1 MKRRPDTAVTLGS
14 TLVLALL
21 SLPGPAQAAVRGQL
35 GDHGDYS
42 RLVLSVPKG
51 VEPMAVVDGCVLR
64 ISVPDPVRWPLA
76 SLRDSFS
83 RRLADFV
90 TADGGRSLTATVP
103 CGARVASFMERQNL
117 IVDVGGPPVPGVKPG
132 APEDGAVERT
142 QDAVIAAA
150 PPQASTPVSVAG
162 VVEALSPIGTANAA
176 AMPLSTAAE
185 SPLPPAHAQTS
196 IALMRQADQR
206 SAESGER
213 VRVRGER
220 GEDSRESTLV
230 HPPHPDPLPGGE
242 RESKGAPLPVVAS
255 LEGEVRDSIQQTL
268 RQLERTP
275 KPAPQA
281 AEPPKP
287 PAPPPIG
294 AMDLAGWAGEDFN
307 RTREALQNAL
317 EKAQGRARVEAQ
329 IALVRFLL
337 ARALDEEGRAALEMA
352 ASLSPD
358 PDQRYAL
365 RILGDALRA
374 LDREDA
380 PDDNLFVQLPAGTMA
395 DHHVWR
401 SVALAPSRWA
411 AAKEGLPIALRRLL
425 DYPADL
431 RSRLLTTL
439 AAAAD
444 EAGDSAAL
452 NLIVL
457 EMITV
462 DSKGMA
468 DGRLDYFRGRLAEL
482 KATPDAALE
491 RYDAAAALR
500 RGPFARRAEVRAIE
514 LRRGLGRL
522 DEDGAIKALE
532 ALRFA
537 WRGDDIETDAL
548 AALGGAYARS
558 GRTEA
563 ALDIF
568 GLLGRRFGA
577 TARGRDALAAGRTL
591 LSAVLDRLERSP
603 PGGLYALALQAR
615 HGRLVT
621 LADGPDGGP
630 DGRLRL
636 RLATLLL
643 RDGYGLEA
651 TRILHA
657 LTEGATGPRRAE
669 LGATLAGALIDGGRE
684 GEALDVLART
694 GGSGLEP
701 ALAERRAL
709 LRADALLGDGDTVRA
724 LDALRGLTGAE
735 AARLRAQ
742 GLFAAGEW
750 RAARNAFADL
760 AAARAATGAEPTA
773 DDLAL
778 QGLSAYLAG
787 DAEGLSGFGEAQR
800 ARLAGTRW
808 AGLADA
814 LAPPPPDGPLRTES
828 VERDLAAAGALDRL
842 ARAWRGKP

>member
-1 MKRRPDTAVTLGS
+1 MTLGS
-14 TLVLALL
+14 TFVLALL
-21 SLPGPAQAAVRGQL
+21 SVPGPVQAAVRAQL

-51 VEPMAVVDGCVLR
+51 VEPVAVVDGCVLR

-90 TADGGRSLTATVP
+90 TADGGRSLTATMP
-103 CGARVASFMERQNL
+103 CGARVTSFMERRNL
-117 IVDVGGPPVPGVKPG
+117 IVDVGGPPVPGGKPG
-132 APEDGAVERT
+132 APDGGAVEV
-142 QDAVIAAA
+142 QPEPVIAVVA
-150 PPQASTPVSVAG
+150 PQASPPVSVAG
-162 VVEALSPIGTANAA
+162 VVEALNPVSTANAA
-176 AMPLSTAAE
+176 VMDSPIPAV
-185 SPLPPAHAQTS
+185 SPLPP
-196 IALMRQADQR
+196 
-206 SAESGER
+206 
-213 VRVRGER
+213 
-220 GEDSRESTLV
+220 
-230 HPPHPDPLPGGE
+230 GE
-242 RESKGAPLPVVAS
+242 RESTPLPAVAS

-287 PAPPPIG
+287 PPPPPIA
-294 AMDLAGWAGEDFN
+294 AMDLAGWAGDDFN
-307 RTREALQNAL
+307 RTRAALQSAL

-337 ARALDEEGRAALEMA
+337 ARAMDEEGRAALETA
-352 ASLSPD
+352 ASLSPA

-365 RILGDALRA
+365 RILGDAFRA

-380 PDDNLFVQLPAGTMA
+380 PDDNLFVELPAGTMP

-401 SVALAPSRWA
+401 SAALAPTRWA
-411 AAKEGLPIALRRLL
+411 AAKEGLPIVLRRLL

-482 KATPDAALE
+482 KATPDAALD
-491 RYDAAAALR
+491 RYDAAAGLR

-522 DEDGAIKALE
+522 DEEGTIKALE

-591 LSAVLDRLERSP
+591 LAAVLDRLEQSP

-615 HGRLVT
+615 HGRLVR
-621 LADGPDGGP
+621 LADGADGG
-630 DGRLRL
+630 LRL

-651 TRILHA
+651 IRILHA
-657 LTEGATGPRRAE
+657 LTEGASGPRRAE
-669 LGATLAGALIDGGRE
+669 LGATLARALIDGGRE
-684 GEALDVLART
+684 GEALDVLARS

-724 LDALRGLTGAE
+724 LDALRGLNGTE

-750 RAARNAFADL
+750 RAAHNAFTEL
-760 AAARAATGAEPTA
+760 AATGAEPTA

-787 DAEGLSGFGEAQR
+787 DADGLRAFGEAQR
-800 ARLAGTRW
+800 ARLTGTRW
-808 AGLADA
+808 AGLVDA
-814 LAPPPPDGPLRTES
+814 LAPPPADGPLRAET
-828 VERDLAAAGALDRL
+828 VERDLATATALDRL
-842 ARAWRGKP
+842 ARGWRGKP

>member
-1 MKRRPDTAVTLGS
+1 MKRRPDTALTLGS

-21 SLPGPAQAAVRGQL
+21 AAPGPAQAAVRAQL

-51 VEPMAVVDGCVLR
+51 VEPVAVVDGCVLR
-64 ISVPDPVRWPLA
+64 IAVADPLRWPLA

-83 RRLADFV
+83 RRLSDFV

-103 CGARVASFMERQNL
+103 CGARVASFMERRNL

-132 APEDGAVERT
+132 APGDGAVEGT
-142 QDAVIAAA
+142 PDAVVAVA
-150 PPQASTPVSVAG
+150 PPEAGAIGVAK
-162 VVEALSPIGTANAA
+162 VVEALNPIGTANAA
-176 AMPLSTAAE
+176 PVTLAPQE
-185 SPLPPAHAQTS
+185 QSPLPP
-196 IALMRQADQR
+196 
-206 SAESGER
+206 
-213 VRVRGER
+213 
-220 GEDSRESTLV
+220 
-230 HPPHPDPLPGGE
+230 GE
-242 RESKGAPLPVVAS
+242 RENPPLPVVAS

-268 RQLERTP
+268 RQLERMPERPT
-275 KPAPQA
+275 KPVPQT

-294 AMDLAGWAGEDFN
+294 AMDLAGWAGDDFN
-307 RTREALQNAL
+307 RTREALQRAL
-317 EKAQGRARVEAQ
+317 DTAQGRARVEAQ

-337 ARALDEEGRAALEMA
+337 ARAMDEEGRAALETA
-352 ASLSPD
+352 ASLSPA

-365 RILGDALRA
+365 RILGDAFRA

-380 PDDNLFVQLPAGTMA
+380 PDDNLFVQLPAGAMP

-401 SVALAPSRWA
+401 GVALAPTRWA

-482 KATPDAALE
+482 KATPGTALDAALE

-532 ALRFA
+532 VLRFA
-537 WRGDDIETDAL
+537 WRGDDVETDAL

-558 GRTEA
+558 GRTDA

-591 LSAVLDRLERSP
+591 LAAVLDRLEQSP

-621 LADGPDGGP
+621 LVDGQSGS
-630 DGRLRL
+630 LRL

-669 LGATLAGALIDGGRE
+669 LGATLARSLIDGGRE

-694 GGSGLEP
+694 GGSALEP

-724 LDALRGLTGAE
+724 LDALRGLGGAE
-735 AARLRAQ
+735 AARLRAE

-750 RAARNAFADL
+750 RAARSAFAEL
-760 AAARAATGAEPTA
+760 AATGAEPTA

-787 DAEGLSGFGEAQR
+787 DADASRGFGEAQR

-808 AGLADA
+808 AGLLDA
-814 LAPPPPDGPLRTES
+814 LAPPPADGPLRAES
-828 VERDLAAAGALDRL
+828 VERDLAAATALDRL
-842 ARAWRGKP
+842 ARGWRKSP

>member
-1 MKRRPDTAVTLGS
+1 MKRRPENALTLGS

-21 SLPGPAQAAVRGQL
+21 SGTAQAATVRAQL

-42 RLVLSVPKG
+42 RLVLTVPKG
-51 VEPMAVVDGCVLR
+51 MEPVAVVDGCVLR
-64 ISVPDPVRWPLA
+64 ISVPDPLRWPLA

-83 RRLADFV
+83 RRLSDFV

-103 CGARVASFMERQNL
+103 CGARVASVMERRNL

-132 APEDGAVERT
+132 APEDGAVE
-142 QDAVIAAA
+142 AVIANDPVPQV
-150 PPQASTPVSVAG
+150 PPSVGVAE
-162 VVEALSPIGTANAA
+162 VVEALNPIGTANAA
-176 AMPLSTAAE
+176 PITLPPPAE
-185 SPLPPAHAQTS
+185 SPLPP
-196 IALMRQADQR
+196 
-206 SAESGER
+206 
-213 VRVRGER
+213 GER
-220 GEDSRESTLV
+220 GIVPT
-230 HPPHPDPLPGGE
+230 P
-242 RESKGAPLPVVAS
+242 PLPVVAS

-268 RQLERTP
+268 RQLERMPDRTP
-275 KPAPQA
+275 KPATQA

-287 PAPPPIG
+287 PAPPPIA

-307 RTREALQNAL
+307 HRREALQVAV
-317 EKAQGRARVEAQ
+317 ETAQGRARVEAQ

-337 ARALDEEGRAALEMA
+337 ARAMDEEGRAALETA
-352 ASLSPD
+352 ASLSPA

-365 RILGDALRA
+365 RILGDAFRA

-380 PDDNLFVQLPAGTMA
+380 PDDNLFVQLPAGAMP
-395 DHHVWR
+395 DHTVWR
-401 SVALAPSRWA
+401 SAALAPTRWA

-462 DSKGMA
+462 DSVGMA

-491 RYDAAAALR
+491 RYDAAAAVR

-558 GRTEA
+558 GRTDA

-577 TARGRDALAAGRTL
+577 TARGRDALTAGRTL
-591 LSAVLDRLERSP
+591 LTAVLDRLEQSP
-603 PGGLYALALQAR
+603 PGGLYALALQSR

-621 LADGPDGGP
+621 LADTADGG
-630 DGRLRL
+630 LRR
-636 RLATLLL
+636 RLAGLLL

-657 LTEGATGPRRAE
+657 LTERASGPRRAE
-669 LGATLAGALIDGGRE
+669 LGATLARALIDGGRE

-701 ALAERRAL
+701 ELAERRAL

-724 LDALRGLTGAE
+724 LDALRGLGGAE

-750 RAARNAFADL
+750 RAARTAFAEL
-760 AAARAATGAEPTA
+760 AAEREATGAEPTA
-773 DDLAL
+773 EDLAL

-787 DAEGLSGFGEAQR
+787 DADATRGFGAAER

-808 AGLADA
+808 AGLLDA
-814 LAPPPPDGPLRTES
+814 LTPPPADGPLRAES
-828 VERDLAAAGALDRL
+828 VERDLATADALGRL
-842 ARAWRGKP
+842 ARAWKGTR

>member
-1 MKRRPDTAVTLGS
+1 MKRRPDSALTVGS

-21 SLPGPAQAAVRGQL
+21 SVPGPAQAAVRAQL

-51 VEPMAVVDGCVLR
+51 MEPVAVVDGCVLR
-64 ISVPDPVRWPLA
+64 IGVPDPLRWPLA

-83 RRLADFV
+83 RRLSDFV
-90 TADGGRSLTATVP
+90 TADGGRSLTATIP
-103 CGARVASFMERQNL
+103 CGARVASFMERRNL

-132 APEDGAVERT
+132 GTDDGVLEGT
-142 QDAVIAAA
+142 PDAVVVAAA
-150 PPQASTPVSVAG
+150 PEVGAIGIAG
-162 VVEALSPIGTANAA
+162 VVEALNPIGTANAA
-176 AMPLSTAAE
+176 PVNLAPPAM
-185 SPLPPAHAQTS
+185 SPLPP
-196 IALMRQADQR
+196 
-206 SAESGER
+206 
-213 VRVRGER
+213 
-220 GEDSRESTLV
+220 
-230 HPPHPDPLPGGE
+230 GE
-242 RESKGAPLPVVAS
+242 RENAPLPVVAS

-268 RQLERTP
+268 RQLERMPERTQ
-275 KPAPQA
+275 KPVPQA

-294 AMDLAGWAGEDFN
+294 AMDLAGWAGDDFN
-307 RTREALQNAL
+307 RTRESLQAAL

-329 IALVRFLL
+329 LALVRFLL
-337 ARALDEEGRAALEMA
+337 ARAMDEEGRAALETA
-352 ASLSPD
+352 ASLSPA
-358 PDQRYAL
+358 PDQRYSL
-365 RILGDALRA
+365 RILGDAFRA

-380 PDDNLFVQLPAGTMA
+380 PDDNLFVQLPAGAMP

-401 SVALAPSRWA
+401 SVALAPTRWA

-482 KATPDAALE
+482 KATPDAALD

-522 DEDGAIKALE
+522 DEDGAIAALE

-537 WRGDDIETDAL
+537 WRGDEIETDAL

-591 LSAVLDRLERSP
+591 LSAVLDRLEQSP

-621 LADGPDGGP
+621 LADNPDGG
-630 DGRLRL
+630 LRL
-636 RLATLLL
+636 RIATLLL

-657 LTEGATGPRRAE
+657 LTEGASGQRRAE
-669 LGATLAGALIDGGRE
+669 LGATLARALIDGGRE

-724 LDALRGLTGAE
+724 LDALRGLNGAE

-742 GLFAAGEW
+742 GLFATGEW
-750 RAARNAFADL
+750 RAARNAFAEL
-760 AAARAATGAEPTA
+760 TATGTEPTA

-787 DAEGLSGFGEAQR
+787 DADGLRAFGEAQR

-808 AGLADA
+808 AGLVDA
-814 LAPPPPDGPLRTES
+814 LASPPADGPLRAES
-828 VERDLAAAGALDRL
+828 VERDLATATALDRL
-842 ARAWRGKP
+842 ARGWRGKP

>member
-1 MKRRPDTAVTLGS
+1 MKRRPENALTLGS

-21 SLPGPAQAAVRGQL
+21 SGTAQAATVRAQL

-51 VEPMAVVDGCVLR
+51 MEPVAVVDGCVLR
-64 ISVPDPVRWPLA
+64 ISVPDPLRWPLA

-83 RRLADFV
+83 RRLSDFV

-103 CGARVASFMERQNL
+103 CGARVASVMERRNL

-132 APEDGAVERT
+132 VAGDGAVE
-142 QDAVIAAA
+142 VAAEVVVATA
-150 PPQASTPVSVAG
+150 PPEVAPSVGVAE
-162 VVEALSPIGTANAA
+162 VVEALNPIGTANAA
-176 AMPLSTAAE
+176 AMTL
-185 SPLPPAHAQTS
+185 PLPP
-196 IALMRQADQR
+196 R
-206 SAESGER
+206 
-213 VRVRGER
+213 
-220 GEDSRESTLV
+220 
-230 HPPHPDPLPGGE
+230 E
-242 RESKGAPLPVVAS
+242 REGAQAQLGKGEGDCKNQGAPCSDSPSPSPLRGSPPSPGAGEGVSPPLPVVAS

-268 RQLERTP
+268 RQLERMPDRTP
-275 KPAPQA
+275 NPATQA

-307 RTREALQNAL
+307 RKREVLQAAI
-317 EKAQGRARVEAQ
+317 ETARGRARVEAQ

-337 ARALDEEGRAALEMA
+337 ARAMDEEGRAALETA
-352 ASLSPD
+352 GSLSPA

-365 RILGDALRA
+365 RILGDAFRA

-380 PDDNLFVQLPAGTMA
+380 PDDNLFVQLPAGAMP
-395 DHHVWR
+395 DHNVWR
-401 SVALAPSRWA
+401 SAALAPTRWA
-411 AAKEGLPIALRRLL
+411 AAKEGLSIALRRLL

-462 DSKGMA
+462 DSAGMT

-537 WRGDDIETDAL
+537 WRGDDVETDAL

-558 GRTEA
+558 GRTDA

-577 TARGRDALAAGRTL
+577 TARGRDALTAGRSL
-591 LSAVLDRLERSP
+591 LAAVLDRLEQSP

-621 LADGPDGGP
+621 LADTA
-630 DGRLRL
+630 DGRLRR
-636 RLATLLL
+636 RLAGLLL
-643 RDGYGLEA
+643 RDGYGVEA

-657 LTEGATGPRRAE
+657 LTERATGPRRAE
-669 LGATLAGALIDGGRE
+669 LGATLARALIDGGRE

-694 GGSGLEP
+694 GGAGLEP
-701 ALAERRAL
+701 ELAERRAL

-724 LDALRGLTGAE
+724 LDALRGLGGAE

-750 RAARNAFADL
+750 RAARTAFAEL
-760 AAARAATGAEPTA
+760 AAELKATGAEPTA

-787 DAEGLSGFGEAQR
+787 DADATRGFGDAER

-808 AGLADA
+808 AGLLDA
-814 LAPPPPDGPLRTES
+814 FAPPPADGPLRAES
-828 VERDLAAAGALDRL
+828 VERDLAAASALDRL
-842 ARAWRGKP
+842 ARGWRGPH